1 MSPVSPLLRHPGCLY
16 MHMLTTHI
24 LTHWHV
30 TVMVVLYSCSTSTAN
45 DEIVGDQSLWA
56 CSAANDLTLAGLSK
70 EVRHHN
76 V

>member
-30 TVMVVLYSCSTSTAN
+30 TVIVVLYSCSQA
-45 DEIVGDQSLWA
+45 QQMMR
-56 CSAANDLTLAGLSK
+56 LSVIK
-70 EVRHHN
+70 VSGHALLRMI
-76 V
+76 